1 MYLLIRGYRFRAVR
15 VGFWY
20 NLLPCLLSDWWE
32 HIVRLY
38 QFWTITTLCSNIW
51 SAYFQGPVKWNTT
64 SFRYTGKVEGRQ
76 HSVHEISG
84 IRSNIH
90 VQFGACQIEI
100 MILSQVILIHVFPS
114 IYHGTFVLWVIIGL
128 PIMVLPYASSNLN
141 DFFLL
146 SCICY
151 CLSSFHNMLTSTI
164 FGYVYCWL

>member
-15 VGFWY
+15 VGVWY

-32 HIVRLY
+32 HIVGLY

-51 SAYFQGPVKWNTT
+51 SAYFQGPVEWNTT

-100 MILSQVILIHVFPS
+100 MILSQVILIPVFPS
-114 IYHGTFVLWVIIGL
+114 IYHGTFVFVIHHSPAYYGTTICIL
-128 PIMVLPYASSNLN
+128 ESEC
-141 DFFLL
+141 FFFIKLHLL
-146 SCICY
+146 V
-151 CLSSFHNMLTSTI
+151 SF
-164 FGYVYCWL
+164 